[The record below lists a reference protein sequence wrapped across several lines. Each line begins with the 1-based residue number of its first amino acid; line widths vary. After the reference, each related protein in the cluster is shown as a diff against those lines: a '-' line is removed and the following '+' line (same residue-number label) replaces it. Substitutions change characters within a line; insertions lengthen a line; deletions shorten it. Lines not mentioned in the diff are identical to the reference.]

1 MTAVVQAEE
10 LTREYS
16 AGDAEVAALAGL
28 SLKIR
33 RGESLA
39 ILGRSGSGKSTLLNL
54 LGCLDRPTAGRLLL
68 EGVDVASLG
77 PDALADIRSNRI
89 GFVFQGFN
97 LLPRATAL
105 ENVTLPLQY
114 SGARFSMEERRSK
127 GLEALERVG
136 LRHRAE
142 HLPRQ
147 LSGGE
152 QQRVAIARAIIN
164 EPAIL
169 LADEPTG
176 NLDTR
181 TGAAVMELF
190 RSLNR
195 EGLTLVIV
203 THDPE
208 VAAQC
213 RRQVV
218 VMDGRIL
225 SDSRGMADAPDPPA
239 PAAVDTGAMAAADGG
254 RRRRGWRRRPRF
266 ADTLHTSLGELRRNR
281 MRTGL
286 TALGVIIG
294 VAAIITMVSI
304 GKGATAQVADQVAA
318 LGENV
323 IMVERGSGKNW
334 AGVRSGSGTAD
345 VLTAADAQAIAAE
358 VQEAIAVSPETY
370 TSEQVTGGGRNWKTK
385 IYGDAPEYFDIRR
398 WELASGEPF
407 TEADVRASSLVAV
420 IGATVASQLFGEDD
434 PIGQMIRIKNVPF
447 KVVGVL
453 TKKGF
458 SLKGRDD
465 DDVIFVPY
473 TTSMRRLVGTETR
486 LHRINVQAADES
498 LLPAAVEAIRGVLS
512 ERYKLPKIEDNTLF
526 EVRSQA
532 EIEELATG
540 TSKTMTLLLG
550 ALAGVSLLVG
560 GVGIMNIM
568 LANVSERTREIGI
581 RMAIGA
587 HPSVVLRQ
595 FLLEAVIL
603 SGLGGLTGVVLGT
616 VAAMLASTVAGW
628 PTVIAP
634 NAIAAA
640 LGFSAAVGITF
651 GFVPAQRASRLD
663 PIEALRRE

>member
-1 MTAVVQAEE
+1 MPIVVEAEG
-10 LTREYS
+10 LTKEYS
-16 AGDAEVAALAGL
+16 AGDGEVVALGGVTL
-28 SLKIR
+28 EIR

-68 EGVDVASLG
+68 EGIDVASLA
-77 PDALADIRSNRI
+77 PAALADVRSHRI

-105 ENVTLPLQY
+105 ENVMLPLQY
-114 SGARFSMEERRSK
+114 SGERSTGEERAGRA
-127 GLEALERVG
+127 LEALERVG
-136 LRHRAE
+136 LQHRAG

-152 QQRVAIARAIIN
+152 QQRVAIARAIVN

-181 TGAAVMELF
+181 TGAAVMQVF
-190 RSLNR
+190 RALNR
-195 EGLTLVIV
+195 DGLTLVIV

-218 VMDGRIL
+218 VVDGRIV
-225 SDSRGMADAPDPPA
+225 SDSRGMAEAPDAFA
-239 PAAVDTGAMAAADGG
+239 PADDDGATLVGAG
-254 RRRRGWRRRPRF
+254 RLWRRGWRRRPQF
-266 ADTLHTSLGELRRNR
+266 VDTLQTAVRELRRNR

-323 IMVERGSGKNW
+323 IMVERGSSKNW
-334 AGVRSGSGTAD
+334 AGVRTESGTAN

-358 VQEAIAVSPETY
+358 VQEAVAVSPETY
-370 TSEQVTGGGRNWKTK
+370 SSEQVTAMGRNWKTK
-385 IYGDAPEYFDIRR
+385 IYGEAPEYFTIRR
-398 WELASGEPF
+398 WEMASGEPF
-407 TEADVRASSLVAV
+407 TDTDVRSSSLVAV
-420 IGATVASQLFGEDD
+420 IGATVASELFDEED

-447 KVVGVL
+447 KVVAVL
-453 TKKGF
+453 TKKGY

-473 TTSMRRLVGTETR
+473 TSAMQRLVGKETR
-486 LHRINVQAADES
+486 LHRINVQAADAS
-498 LLPAAVEAIRGVLS
+498 LLPAAEAAIRDVLS
-512 ERYKLPKIEDNTLF
+512 ERYKLPKIEDDSLF
-526 EVRSQA
+526 EVRSQS
-532 EIEELATG
+532 EIEEVATG
-540 TSKTMTLLLG
+540 TSRTMTVLLA

-587 HPSVVLRQ
+587 HPSVVLSQ
-595 FLLEAVIL
+595 FLLEALIL
-603 SGLGGLTGVVLGT
+603 SGLGGVTGVVLG
-616 VAAMLASTVAGW
+616 VVASTAASVVAGW
-628 PTVIAP
+628 PTVIA
-634 NAIAAA
+634 ADAVAAA
-640 LGFSAAVGITF
+640 LAFSAAVGVTF

>member
-1 MTAVVQAEE
+1 MVVQAEG
-10 LTREYS
+10 LTREYQC
-16 AGDAEVAALAGL
+16 GDGEVAALAGVN
-28 SLKIR
+28 LKIR

-54 LGCLDRPTAGRLLL
+54 LGCLDRPTAGRLFL
-68 EGVDVASLG
+68 EGIDVASLG
-77 PDALADIRSNRI
+77 PDDLADIRSNRI

-97 LLPRATAL
+97 LLPRATAV
-105 ENVTLPLQY
+105 ENVMLPLQY
-114 SGARFSMEERRSK
+114 SGDRFTAEERQWK
-127 GLEALERVG
+127 ALEALDRVG

-152 QQRVAIARAIIN
+152 QQRVAIARAIVN

-181 TGAAVMELF
+181 TGAAVMEVF

-218 VMDGRIL
+218 VMDGHIL
-225 SDSRGMADAPDPPA
+225 SDSRGMADAPD
-239 PAAVDTGAMAAADGG
+239 TFLHAADHDEAMMAGG
-254 RRRRGWRRRPRF
+254 GGKRPRRRWRRRPRF
-266 ADTLHTSLGELRRNR
+266 LDTLQTSVQELRRNR
-281 MRTGL
+281 MRTVL

-294 VAAIITMVSI
+294 VAAIISMVSI
-304 GKGATAQVADQVAA
+304 GKGATAQVAEQVAA

-323 IMVERGSGKNW
+323 IMVERGSSKNW
-334 AGVRSGSGTAD
+334 TGVRSGSGTAD

-358 VQEAIAVSPETY
+358 VQEAVAVSPETY
-370 TSEQVTGGGRNWKTK
+370 SSEQVSGAGRNWKTK
-385 IYGDAPEYFDIRR
+385 VYGEGPEYFAIRR

-407 TEADVRASSLVAV
+407 TDTDVRATGLVAV
-420 IGATVASQLFGEDD
+420 IGATVARELFGDED
-434 PIGQMIRIKNVPF
+434 PIDQMIRIRNVPF

-458 SLKGRDD
+458 SLKGKDD
-465 DDVIFVPY
+465 DDVIFIPY
-473 TTSMRRLVGTETR
+473 TTAMRRLVGTETR

-498 LLPAAVEAIRGVLS
+498 LLPAAQEAIRGVLS
-512 ERYKLPKIEDNTLF
+512 ERYKLPKLDDNSLF
-526 EVRSQA
+526 EVKSQA
-532 EIEELATG
+532 EIEEVATG
-540 TSKTMTLLLG
+540 TSRTMTLLLG

-581 RMAIGA
+581 RMAVGA

-603 SGLGGLTGVVLGT
+603 SGLGGVTGVVLG
-616 VAAMLASTVAGW
+616 VVSSGLASLVAGW

-634 NAIAAA
+634 DAIAAA

>member
-164 EPAIL
+164 EPAFL

-225 SDSRGMADAPDPPA
+225 SDSGGMSSSWDPFAPKGADE
-239 PAAVDTGAMAAADGG
+239 VVEVNVGTRQ
-254 RRRRGWRRRPRF
+254 RRSIWSWRLRV
-266 ADTLHTSLGELRRNR
+266 ADTVRTSLQELRRNR

-294 VAAIITMVSI
+294 VAAIISMVSI
-304 GKGATAQVADQVAA
+304 GKGATAQVAAQVAA

-323 IMVERGSGKNW
+323 IMVERGSSKNW
-334 AGVRSGSGTAD
+334 AGVRSESGTAN
-345 VLTAADAQAIAAE
+345 VLTAADAEAIASE
-358 VQEAIAVSPETY
+358 VKEAVAVSPETLS
-370 TSEQVTGGGRNWKTK
+370 SEQVTAAGRNWKTK
-385 IYGDAPEYFDIRR
+385 IYGDAPEYFRIRR
-398 WELASGEPF
+398 WDMASGEAF
-407 TEADVRASSLVAV
+407 TDTDLHASSLVAV
-420 IGATVASQLFGEDD
+420 IGATVATALFDDED
-434 PIGQMIRIKNVPF
+434 PIGQAIRIKNIPF
-447 KVVGVL
+447 K
-453 TKKGF
+453 
-458 SLKGRDD
+458 
-465 DDVIFVPY
+465 
-473 TTSMRRLVGTETR
+473 
-486 LHRINVQAADES
+486 
-498 LLPAAVEAIRGVLS
+498 
-512 ERYKLPKIEDNTLF
+512 
-526 EVRSQA
+526 
-532 EIEELATG
+532 
-540 TSKTMTLLLG
+540 
-550 ALAGVSLLVG
+550 
-560 GVGIMNIM
+560 
-568 LANVSERTREIGI
+568 
-581 RMAIGA
+581 
-587 HPSVVLRQ
+587 
-595 FLLEAVIL
+595 
-603 SGLGGLTGVVLGT
+603 
-616 VAAMLASTVAGW
+616 
-628 PTVIAP
+628 
-634 NAIAAA
+634 
-640 LGFSAAVGITF
+640 
-651 GFVPAQRASRLD
+651 
-663 PIEALRRE
+663 